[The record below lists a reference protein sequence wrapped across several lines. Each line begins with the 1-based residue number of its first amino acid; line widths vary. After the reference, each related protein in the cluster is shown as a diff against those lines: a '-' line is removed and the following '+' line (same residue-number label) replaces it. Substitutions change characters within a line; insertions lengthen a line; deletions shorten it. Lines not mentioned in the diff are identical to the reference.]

1 MYLSVKESD
10 ILKIF
15 KYLKPYFPMVIIVVL
30 ATFANA
36 IGELLLPNLMS
47 SIIDIGVTNGDTA
60 YIISVGI
67 KMLIVAFLSMLAMI
81 ISSYFSSKTAM
92 RFSRDLRRGVFLK
105 VQSFTPQQTEKF
117 GTASLLTRNTDDIN
131 QVQRVAIMGLRMLI
145 RSPIMFIGGIMM
157 AYRMNQKLS
166 MILLVSMPIIA
177 LSIIVIGGKG
187 FPLFKQ
193 IQKKTDKINLIFRER
208 LTGLRIIRAFD
219 KEDYEEERFNVANK
233 DYVDTAIR
241 VNTLIVTLL
250 PLVSIVMN
258 LTLVGVVYFAA
269 KLINMDMMKVGELT
283 AFIQYI
289 SQILFSLVMF
299 SMMFVIVPSASASAS
314 RINEVLD
321 EPVVK
326 HKNEL
331 DTPKV
336 ANVSLEFN
344 DVCFRYPGA
353 ENPAITGL
361 SFTANAGERIS
372 IIGGTGSG
380 KSTILK
386 LIEGFYNVESG
397 SIKYNGINIEDLDEE
412 AFRDEIGFA
421 PQRAFL
427 FSGTIAENIRFGRD
441 HITDGDIL
449 EALKIA
455 QGYDFV
461 MSLDDGLKSHVAQG
475 GNNFSGGQK
484 QRLAI
489 ARAVAIKPKIYM
501 FDDSFSAL
509 DYKTDRALRT
519 ALTNVTQDAITIIV
533 AQRVATVVD
542 SDKIIVL
549 DEGHVSGIGTH
560 EELMKSCNVYLD
572 IVESQGYEKEV
583 IA

>member
-1 MYLSVKESD
+1 MLR
-10 ILKIF
+10 IF
-15 KYLKPYFPMVIIVVL
+15 KYLKPYFPMVILVLL

-81 ISSYFSSKTAM
+81 VSSYFSSRVAM
-92 RFSRDLRRGVFLK
+92 SFSRDLRRGVFLK

-177 LSIIVIGGKG
+177 ISIIVIGGKG

-219 KEDYEEERFNVANK
+219 KEDYEEERFNVANQ

-321 EPVVK
+321 EPVIK

-336 ANVSLEFN
+336 ANVHLEFN

-361 SFTANAGERIS
+361 SFTASAGDRVS

-386 LIEGFYNVESG
+386 LIEGFYDVESG

-412 AFRDEIGFA
+412 VFRDEIGFA

-441 HITDGDIL
+441 YITDEDVL

-519 ALTNVTQDAITIIV
+519 ALSDVTKDAITLIV

-549 DEGHVSGIGTH
+549 DEGHVAGIGTH
-560 EELMKSCNVYLD
+560 EELMKSCDVYLD